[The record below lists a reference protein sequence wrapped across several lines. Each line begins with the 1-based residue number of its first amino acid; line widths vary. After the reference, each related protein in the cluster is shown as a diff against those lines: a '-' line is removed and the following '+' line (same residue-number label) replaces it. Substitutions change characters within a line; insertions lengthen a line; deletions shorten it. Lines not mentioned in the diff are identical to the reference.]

1 MKNDNNGYALHVPN
15 SELAPSDPII
25 RARGLVKIYKT
36 RSVRLKALNGID
48 MDVMPNEFLAIV
60 GTSGSGKS
68 TLLSL
73 LAGLEKP
80 SAGKIAIKGHGIHR
94 MNENQ
99 LVDFR
104 LKHTGFVFQSFNL
117 MDTLTTQENVA
128 FPLMAQGVGKVEREK
143 AAGDLLKKMGLGE
156 HLYHKPSELSGGQ
169 QQRVSI
175 ARAIISQPDI
185 VFADEPTGNLDS
197 HTADDIIGI
206 LHDIAKENGTTVL
219 MVTHD
224 AVRAEAADRIIHIED
239 GKILNTEEN
248 SQ

>member
-1 MKNDNNGYALHVPN
+1 MTDIKENTASSIIN
-15 SELAPSDPII
+15 SESPTDPII

-36 RSVRLKALNGID
+36 KAVRLKALNGID
-48 MDVMPNEFLAIV
+48 LDIMPNEFLAIV

-99 LVDFR
+99 LVSFR
-104 LKHTGFVFQSFNL
+104 LKHTGFIFQSFNL
-117 MDTLTTQENVA
+117 METLTAAENVA
-128 FPLMAQGVGKVEREK
+128 FPLMAQGVGKDEREK
-143 AAGDLLKKMGLGE
+143 AAADMLKKMGLGE
-156 HLYHKPSELSGGQ
+156 HLMHKPGELSGGQ

-175 ARAIISQPDI
+175 ARAIITQPDI
-185 VFADEPTGNLDS
+185 VFADEPTGNLDT
-197 HTADDIIGI
+197 HTADDIINI
-206 LHDIAKENGTTVL
+206 LSSISKENETTVL

-224 AVRAEAADRIIHIED
+224 AVRAQAADRIVHIED
-239 GKILNTEEN
+239 GKIIKTEEKA
-248 SQ
+248 Q

>member
-1 MKNDNNGYALHVPN
+1 MNADTIN
-15 SELAPSDPII
+15 SELSITNSALETTDPII

-36 RSVRLKALNGID
+36 KAVRLKALNGVDLDI
-48 MDVMPNEFLAIV
+48 MPGEFLAIV

-94 MNENQ
+94 MTENQ

-104 LKHTGFVFQSFNL
+104 LKNTGFVFQSFNL
-117 MDTLTTQENVA
+117 MDTLTTLENVA
-128 FPLMAQGVGKVEREK
+128 FPLMAQGVGRAERQRL
-143 AAGDLLKKMGLGE
+143 AGELLTKMGLGG
-156 HLYHKPSELSGGQ
+156 HLAHKPNELSGGQ

-175 ARAIISQPDI
+175 ARAIISKPDI

-197 HTADDIIGI
+197 HTADEIINIIRGI
-206 LHDIAKENGTTVL
+206 SKETGTTVL

-239 GKILNTEEN
+239 GKITDSKEIE
-248 SQ
+248 Q